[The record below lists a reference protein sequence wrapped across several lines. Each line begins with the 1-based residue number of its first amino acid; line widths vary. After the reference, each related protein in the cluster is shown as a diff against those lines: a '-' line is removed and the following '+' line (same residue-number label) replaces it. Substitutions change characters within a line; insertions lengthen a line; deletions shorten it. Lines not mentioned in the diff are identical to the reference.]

1 MREIKRIL
9 IANRGEIALRAL
21 RTIQEMG
28 KEAVVVHSTADK
40 DALYVKYADAT
51 ICIGE
56 SRSSESYLNIPAIIT
71 ACEISEADAIFP
83 GYGFLSENQNFV
95 EICAKHNIKFI
106 GPSVEAMALMSDK
119 SKAKQVMMRAG
130 IPVVPGSD
138 GAIKD
143 IEMAKKLASEIGYPV
158 IIKAAAGG
166 GGRGMRVVEKEED
179 LEKNFW
185 SAESEAM
192 SAFGDGTMYME
203 KYISNPRH
211 IEVQV
216 LGDEH
221 GNVVHVGERD
231 CSMQRRHQK
240 LIEESPAVILDDATR
255 ANLHE
260 TAVRA
265 AKAIG
270 YAEVSQPEIAQIGQY
285 AENVF
290 FGKPCGLMDQT
301 ASAVGGLV
309 TIDFADKDH
318 PDIRPVNFD
327 FSSTGHALCIIDS
340 RADHADLTDEYAA
353 IPGELKALCAHF
365 GKEVTTE
372 IDETEFYAAIPA
384 LRQKVGDR
392 AVMRAIHE
400 YNENR
405 RVPKQVAALE
415 NGDFEA
421 FLRLTKESGFSSW
434 MYLQNVIPAGY
445 KTEQAMAIALALC
458 EKYLEGKGAYRVHG
472 GGFAGTVQAF
482 VPYEILDAFQAG
494 IDAALGEGACHILS
508 IRPEGGVPM
517 EVEA

>member
-270 YAEVSQPEIAQIGQY
+270 YAGAGTFEFLYDQKDNKFYFIEMNTRLQVEHCVSEMCSGLDLIEWMIRIAQG
-285 AENVF
+285 E
-290 FGKPCGLMDQT
+290 KLLDQ
-301 ASAVGGLV
+301 SQIKLE
-309 TIDFADKDH
+309 
-318 PDIRPVNFD
+318 
-327 FSSTGHALCIIDS
+327 GHAIECRITAEDPTSFTPNPGKITKYVAPGGRNVRMDS
-340 RADHADLTDEYAA
+340 HVYEGYSVPPYYDSM
-353 IPGELKALCAHF
+353 I
-365 GKEVTTE
+365 GKLIVHDT
-372 IDETEFYAAIPA
+372 
-384 LRQKVGDR
+384 
-392 AVMRAIHE
+392 
-400 YNENR
+400 NR
-405 RVPKQVAALE
+405 NK
-415 NGDFEA
+415 
-421 FLRLTKESGFSSW
+421 
-434 MYLQNVIPAGY
+434 
-445 KTEQAMAIALALC
+445 AIAKMKVALDQLIIQGIKTTKDFHIGMMNNEDFVNNLYDTNYLA
-458 EKYLEGKGAYRVHG
+458 KH
-472 GGFAGTVQAF
+472 
-482 VPYEILDAFQAG
+482 
-494 IDAALGEGACHILS
+494 
-508 IRPEGGVPM
+508 
-517 EVEA
+517 

>member
-56 SRSSESYLNIPAIIT
+56 PRSSESYLNIPAIIT

-83 GYGFLSENQNFV
+83 GYGFLSESQNFV

-203 KYISNPRH
+203 KYISNP
-211 IEVQV
+211 
-216 LGDEH
+216 
-221 GNVVHVGERD
+221 
-231 CSMQRRHQK
+231 
-240 LIEESPAVILDDATR
+240 P
-255 ANLHE
+255 
-260 TAVRA
+260 
-265 AKAIG
+265 
-270 YAEVSQPEIAQIGQY
+270 
-285 AENVF
+285 
-290 FGKPCGLMDQT
+290 
-301 ASAVGGLV
+301 
-309 TIDFADKDH
+309 
-318 PDIRPVNFD
+318 
-327 FSSTGHALCIIDS
+327 
-340 RADHADLTDEYAA
+340 
-353 IPGELKALCAHF
+353 
-365 GKEVTTE
+365 
-372 IDETEFYAAIPA
+372 
-384 LRQKVGDR
+384 
-392 AVMRAIHE
+392 
-400 YNENR
+400 
-405 RVPKQVAALE
+405 
-415 NGDFEA
+415 
-421 FLRLTKESGFSSW
+421 
-434 MYLQNVIPAGY
+434 
-445 KTEQAMAIALALC
+445 
-458 EKYLEGKGAYRVHG
+458 
-472 GGFAGTVQAF
+472 
-482 VPYEILDAFQAG
+482 
-494 IDAALGEGACHILS
+494 LS
-508 IRPEGGVPM
+508 IFTATCPVIIFSFSHLDEFKN
-517 EVEA
+517 